1 MCNQTNIIT
10 RRHFTDNKINLESMS
25 DGVKIQEPN
34 LLTRFLD
41 HTKFEGLN
49 GGEKDSKFR
58 YTTKINR
65 TIKGKITNLQTRFL
79 FPVKIKVEWKE
90 K

>member
-1 MCNQTNIIT
+1 
-10 RRHFTDNKINLESMS
+10 MS
-25 DGVKIQEPN
+25 DGVKRQDPT

-41 HTKFEGLN
+41 YTKFEGLN

-79 FPVKIKVEWKE
+79 FPVKIKVERK
-90 K
+90 KK